1 MAKFGKVIKE
11 KNNINGPFK
20 DKYMD
25 YKSLKQLI
33 KKILKNRNELNNNN
47 GEENGNDISI
57 DKQNSEIKEF
67 TDLLEQQMKKVFIFF
82 INKERK
88 LYKDINQHLYQKNNF
103 NKYQLGE
110 YLNEFSK
117 LSEIA
122 KHSLELSEF
131 VYYNNLAMMKIL
143 KKYDHKII
151 GKDKKNYITKGYI
164 QNKLE
169 EQNSDILYMLKFKM
183 IDEVNVI
190 LDDLIHLLK
199 KKFENNKSKLSNNL
213 KNQEL
218 IDGKLIE
225 DVHDFSEGS
234 NKLLKSYNDIKII
247 IKSIDKNCMEVK
259 KLYMPWDDYLKI
271 SNELNNKLLQLK
283 ENPNDNLTQ
292 FSNIDTN
299 SIENETLT
307 SYADMYQNTMN
318 IIKSTFLSKE
328 NSHNILIIFAQ
339 TFLFTF
345 SYSVVIP
352 YNTFFINDLG
362 YYIYYSGII
371 MGMTPLGMLLSISY
385 ETFCFQKSSKIPIL
399 LSFFFMFISNLLY
412 CLSNKFNNLFLIIIS
427 RFLLGISNNRTNNKV
442 YLTNYLPKNKVNL
455 YINFFHFFSMLG
467 LIFGFGINIISKE
480 IQINK
485 FINQYTIGNFFSFI
499 LSFVIFILSIFFFKE
514 TNNSSFNI
522 LNFNDKANE
531 TNDIIKRESIM
542 INDINEQ
549 LGDFNKKSN
558 YNDTNLVSKTVSDI
572 TTKEKETLQ
581 YLYKPFFVY
590 LSIILVSKITYE
602 SMIIITPVY
611 YFHNGINNNKSSLF
625 LFFAIILLLILELIN
640 MKREKFISDRNMILI
655 LLCLMGIIN
664 IILFFFQMFDP
675 FSFFILIILGYFEEK
690 ISSTFFTKIILD
702 DYIWCEI
709 QGNIVLNIFGI
720 FGRVIGALSPIF
732 MGITDYQILIN
743 YIHLSL
749 FILCIISF
757 GLFVYYYHD
766 MRVKAIRRV
775 LEREEND
782 KFIITTEI

>member
-11 KNNINGPFK
+11 KNNSNGPFK
-20 DKYMD
+20 DKYMN
-25 YKSLKQLI
+25 YKALKQLI
-33 KKILKNRNELNNNN
+33 KKILKNRKELNNN
-47 GEENGNDISI
+47 GESNENDLN
-57 DKQNSEIKEF
+57 QLEQLNNVIKEF
-67 TDLLEQQMKKVFIFF
+67 TELLEQEMKKVFIFF

-88 LYKDINQHLYQKNNF
+88 LYKDINQHLYQKDNF

-122 KHSLELSEF
+122 TNSLNLSEF

-143 KKYDHKII
+143 KKFDHKII

-190 LDDLIHLLK
+190 IDDLIHLLK

-213 KNQEL
+213 KNQEF
-218 IDGKLIE
+218 IQGKLIE
-225 DVHDFSEGS
+225 DLPDFSEIS
-234 NKLLKSYNDIKII
+234 NRLMKSYNDIKIK
-247 IKSIDKNCMEVK
+247 IKIIDKNCMEVK

-283 ENPNDNLTQ
+283 ENITDNTSIYI
-292 FSNIDTN
+292 SNEIN
-299 SIENETLT
+299 NIENESTT
-307 SYADMYQNTMN
+307 SYADIYQKTMN

-328 NSHNILIIFAQ
+328 NKYNILLIFIQ
-339 TFLFTF
+339 TLLFTF

-352 YNTFFINDLG
+352 NNTFFINNLG
-362 YYIYYSGII
+362 YFIYYNGII
-371 MGMTPLGMLLSISY
+371 MGMTPLGMLFSISY

-399 LSFFFMFISNLLY
+399 FSFFFMAVSNLLY
-412 CLSNKFNNLFLIIIS
+412 CLSNKYENLILIIIS
-427 RFLLGISNNRTNNKV
+427 RFLLGISNHRTNNKV
-442 YLTNYLPKNKVNL
+442 YLTNFLPKNKVNL
-455 YINFFHFFSMLG
+455 YIIYFHVISMFG
-467 LIFGFGINIISKE
+467 LIIGFGFNLIFND

-485 FINQYTIGNFFSFI
+485 FINQYTLGTCISFI
-499 LSFVIFILSIFFFKE
+499 LSLILFLLTIFVFKE
-514 TNNSSFNI
+514 TNTSKFNI
-522 LNFNDKANE
+522 LNFNDKTNE
-531 TNDIIKRESIM
+531 TNETIRRDTIM

-558 YNDTNLVSKTVSDI
+558 YNDTNLVSKTVTDI
-572 TTKEKETLQ
+572 TTKEKETMQ

-602 SMIIITPVY
+602 SMIIMTSIY
-611 YFHNGINNNKSSLF
+611 YFQIGNKIKSALI
-625 LFFAIILLLILELIN
+625 LFFSIILLLICELIN
-640 MKREKFISDRNMILI
+640 IKRGKLISDRNMILI
-655 LLCLMGIIN
+655 LLCFMVIIN
-664 IILFFFQMFDP
+664 ILLFLLKKYDEI
-675 FSFFILIILGYFEEK
+675 SFIVLIILGFLEEL
-690 ISSTFFTKIILD
+690 ISSKFFTKIILD
-702 DYIWCEI
+702 DYIFCEI
-709 QGNIVLNIFGI
+709 QGNIVLNIFGNL
-720 FGRVIGALSPIF
+720 GRVIGAVSPIF
-732 MGITDYQILIN
+732 IGISSYQIVKQ

-749 FILCIISF
+749 FILCIISI
-757 GLFVYYYHD
+757 GLFGYYYHD

-782 KFIITTEI
+782 KFIITAEI

>member
-1 MAKFGKVIKE
+1 
-11 KNNINGPFK
+11 
-20 DKYMD
+20 
-25 YKSLKQLI
+25 
-33 KKILKNRNELNNNN
+33 
-47 GEENGNDISI
+47 
-57 DKQNSEIKEF
+57 
-67 TDLLEQQMKKVFIFF
+67 
-82 INKERK
+82 
-88 LYKDINQHLYQKNNF
+88 
-103 NKYQLGE
+103 
-110 YLNEFSK
+110 
-117 LSEIA
+117 
-122 KHSLELSEF
+122 
-131 VYYNNLAMMKIL
+131 
-143 KKYDHKII
+143 
-151 GKDKKNYITKGYI
+151 
-164 QNKLE
+164 
-169 EQNSDILYMLKFKM
+169 
-183 IDEVNVI
+183 
-190 LDDLIHLLK
+190 
-199 KKFENNKSKLSNNL
+199 
-213 KNQEL
+213 
-218 IDGKLIE
+218 
-225 DVHDFSEGS
+225 
-234 NKLLKSYNDIKII
+234 
-247 IKSIDKNCMEVK
+247 
-259 KLYMPWDDYLKI
+259 
-271 SNELNNKLLQLK
+271 
-283 ENPNDNLTQ
+283 
-292 FSNIDTN
+292 
-299 SIENETLT
+299 
-307 SYADMYQNTMN
+307 
-318 IIKSTFLSKE
+318 
-328 NSHNILIIFAQ
+328 
-339 TFLFTF
+339 
-345 SYSVVIP
+345 
-352 YNTFFINDLG
+352 
-362 YYIYYSGII
+362 
-371 MGMTPLGMLLSISY
+371 MGMMPLGMLFSISY
-385 ETFCFQKSSKIPIL
+385 ETFCFKKSSKIIIIF
-399 LSFFFMFISNLLY
+399 SFLFMTISNLLY
-412 CLSNKFNNLFLIIIS
+412 CLSNKYKELFLIIIS

-442 YLTNYLPKNKVNL
+442 YLTNFLPKNKVNS
-455 YINFFHFFSMLG
+455 YISYFHIVSMFG
-467 LIFGFGINIISKE
+467 LIFGFGINFLFKDKE
-480 IQINK
+480 INK
-485 FINQYTIGNFFSFI
+485 IINQYTIGTIISFI
-499 LSFVIFILSIFFFKE
+499 LSFIFLLLSVFFFQE

-522 LNFNDKANE
+522 LNFSDKSNE
-531 TNDIIKRESIM
+531 TNDSIKRDTIM

>member
-33 KKILKNRNELNNNN
+33 KKILKKRNELNNN

-67 TDLLEQQMKKVFIFF
+67 TDLLDQQMKKVFIFF

-213 KNQEL
+213 KNQES
-218 IDGKLIE
+218 IQGKLIE
-225 DVHDFSEGS
+225 DLPDISEIS
-234 NKLLKSYNDIKII
+234 NRLMKSYNEIKKK

-271 SNELNNKLLQLK
+271 SNELNNKLLQIK
-283 ENPNDNLTQ
+283 ENASENQISLYSND
-292 FSNIDTN
+292 IN
-299 SIENETLT
+299 SIENETNF
-307 SYADMYQNTMN
+307 SYAENYTKTMN
-318 IIKSTFLSKE
+318 IINNTFLSKE
-328 NSHNILIIFAQ
+328 NAKNIIIIFTQ

-345 SYSVVIP
+345 SYSVIIP
-352 YNTFFINDLG
+352 NNIYYINSLG
-362 YYIYYSGII
+362 YFFYYNGII
-371 MGMTPLGMLLSISY
+371 MGMMPLGMLFSISY
-385 ETFCFQKSSKIPIL
+385 ETFCFKKSSKIIIIF
-399 LSFFFMFISNLLY
+399 SFLFMTISNLLY
-412 CLSNKFNNLFLIIIS
+412 CLSNKYKELFLIIIS

-442 YLTNYLPKNKVNL
+442 YLTNFLPKNKVNS
-455 YINFFHFFSMLG
+455 YISYFHIVSMFG
-467 LIFGFGINIISKE
+467 LIFGFGINFLFKDKE
-480 IQINK
+480 INK
-485 FINQYTIGNFFSFI
+485 IINQYTIGTIISFI
-499 LSFVIFILSIFFFKE
+499 LSFIFLLLSVFFFQE

-522 LNFNDKANE
+522 LNFSDKSNE
-531 TNDIIKRESIM
+531 TNDSIKRDTIM

-549 LGDFNKKSN
+549 LGDFNKKSK
-558 YNDTNLVSKTVSDI
+558 YNDTNLVSKTIIDI
-572 TTKEKETLQ
+572 TTKEKETMQ

-590 LSIILVSKITYE
+590 LSIIFLSKITYE
-602 SMIIITPVY
+602 SMIVMTSVY
-611 YFHNGINNNKSSLF
+611 YYKIEKDNKSSLI
-625 LFFAIILLLILELIN
+625 LLFAIILLLILELIN
-640 MKREKFISDRNMILI
+640 MKRSKLISDRNMILF
-655 LLCLMGIIN
+655 LLFFMGIIN
-664 IILFFFQMFDP
+664 ISLFLLNKYDEI
-675 FSFFILIILGYFEEK
+675 SFLILIILGYFEEK
-690 ISSTFFTKIILD
+690 ISSTFFTDIILD
-702 DYIWCEI
+702 DYIFCEI

-720 FGRVIGALSPIF
+720 FGRVIGGLLPIF
-732 MGITDYQILIN
+732 TGISEYQIIKQ

-749 FILCIISF
+749 FILCLISI
-757 GLFVYYYHD
+757 GLFGYYYQD

-775 LEREEND
+775 LEREDND